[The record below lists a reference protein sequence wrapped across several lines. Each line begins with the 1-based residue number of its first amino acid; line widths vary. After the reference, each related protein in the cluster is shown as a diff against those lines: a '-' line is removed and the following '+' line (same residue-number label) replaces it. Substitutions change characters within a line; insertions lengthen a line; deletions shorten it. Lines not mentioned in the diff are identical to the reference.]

1 MADTNLIY
9 PYTFEG
15 GKKAVASEVNAN
27 FDAVRMFANGIN
39 ATLSDIQTAI
49 ADLQKKPTREMF
61 DIYFSITG
69 ETPVGAYPLWTG
81 ETITNCKVL
90 YPQFWKK
97 LLQLIK
103 DGNVPTVES
112 DTAYNEKVEEYGQ
125 CPAFYVDELN
135 GHVRLPKI
143 TQYIRSITGLGDLG
157 KALKAQI
164 SEHRHFIANGDKGGS
179 TYTNI
184 SKNNHLAEEGGA
196 SATQAISY
204 RLNGTNS
211 EAIRGLTSGIT
222 SSDVEVGDTV
232 RPDSVQLALYIQVA
246 NNFADI
252 AELNT
257 DVIAEQLSDAVNTLD
272 TSYNE
277 YSAKLRADY
286 VALSSDVNDA
296 VITINSLGS
305 LADSINGE
313 VI

>member
-1 MADTNLIY
+1 
-9 PYTFEG
+9 
-15 GKKAVASEVNAN
+15 
-27 FDAVRMFANGIN
+27 MFANGIN

-81 ETITNCKVL
+81 ETITNCKLL

-97 LLQLIK
+97 LLQLVK

-112 DTAYNEKVEEYGQ
+112 DTAYNEKIEEYGQ

-143 TQYIRSITGLGDLG
+143 TQYIRSIGALSQLGNT
-157 KALKAQI
+157 LKAQVPD
-164 SEHRHFIANGDKGGS
+164 HRHFIVNGDNGGS
-179 TYTNI
+179 TYVSITA
-184 SKNNHLAEEGGA
+184 KNHLTQEGGA

-204 RLNGTNS
+204 RLNGTS
-211 EAIRGLTSGIT
+211 AEATKGLTSGIT
-222 SSDVEVGDTV
+222 SSSVAKGSTV